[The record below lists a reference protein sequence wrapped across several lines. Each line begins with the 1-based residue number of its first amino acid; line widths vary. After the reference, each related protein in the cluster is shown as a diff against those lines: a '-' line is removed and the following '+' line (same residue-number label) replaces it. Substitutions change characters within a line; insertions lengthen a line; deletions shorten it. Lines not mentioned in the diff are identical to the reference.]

1 MTHLDTVLTPTPPK
15 RRKNEINSP
24 YWKFGLDRLSLKQDI
39 WPISISGL
47 FQLCLFLFSGRE
59 SSVASECPKQRGIE
73 NLTLKL
79 GLNPQRSVFFN

>member
-59 SSVASECPKQRGIE
+59 SSVASECPKQRGDRE
-73 NLTLKL
+73 SDSET
-79 GLNPQRSVFFN
+79 GPQPTEVSVL

>member
-39 WPISISGL
+39 WPISI
-47 FQLCLFLFSGRE
+47 
-59 SSVASECPKQRGIE
+59 
-73 NLTLKL
+73 
-79 GLNPQRSVFFN
+79 